1 MKPSTLLFFVTCL
14 TGPAVDAAAISEKET
29 THIRY
34 SQFPSYEKRDTSEA
48 HDLWKRK
55 GGGRGGGSSGGGRSS
70 GRTGGSSGSTGG
82 RSSSSPSTG
91 GGTGSGA
98 RSPTSNSGGVSSGGS
113 GPKPAYGGG
122 SVYAGGARRPYQSGS
137 RIGAITPFLLVG
149 AVALAFW
156 PWSYAHGAY
165 MYPYHNPYHY
175 YNASSQRNET
185 RNVLCGCQEYEVCG
199 CDEENNGTV
208 KELVGDGSYDKMDKS
223 VVNVADVNGTQTI
236 VIDGSLPNGTTADSA
251 AAQLLL
257 THASWWPVVA
267 TVAAIVIWV

>member
-34 SQFPSYEKRDTSEA
+34 SQFPSYEKCDTSEA

-55 GGGRGGGSSGGGRSS
+55 GGGRGGGSSGG
-70 GRTGGSSGSTGG
+70 
-82 RSSSSPSTG
+82 G

>member
-14 TGPAVDAAAISEKET
+14 TGSAVDAVAISDEES

-34 SQFPSYEKRDTSEA
+34 SQFPSYEKRETSEA

-55 GGGRGGGSSGGGRSS
+55 GGGRGGGGSGGGRSS
-70 GRTGGSSGSTGG
+70 GG
-82 RSSSSPSTG
+82 RSSSPSTG
-91 GGTGSGA
+91 GSSSSGA

-113 GPKPAYGGG
+113 GPRPAYGGG
-122 SVYAGGARRPYQSGS
+122 SVYAGGSKTPYQSGS
-137 RIGAITPFLLVG
+137 RIGTIAPFLLLG
-149 AVALAFW
+149 TALAFW
-156 PWSYAHGAY
+156 PWVWHHGAY

-185 RNVLCGCQEYEVCG
+185 RNVLCGCQQYEVCS

-208 KELVGDGSYDKMDKS
+208 KELVGDGSYDKMDKN
-223 VVNVADVNGTQTI
+223 VVNVAEVNGTQTI
-236 VIDGSLPNGTTADSA
+236 LIDGSLPNGTTADSA